1 MLTNCKRGPGK
12 LSGPCSCLN
21 SCPVLGF
28 WQEAGWEFFF
38 FFPVWKMG
46 VNRKEPRQTFY
57 FLTLIVFPCMKFCPS
72 VVNNPLAS
80 ARDIRD
86 VGSIP
91 LSGRPPGGG
100 HGNPL
105 QNSCR
110 ENPMD
115 RGPWRATVHRVG
127 ELDMTK
133 VT

>member
-1 MLTNCKRGPGK
+1 
-12 LSGPCSCLN
+12 
-21 SCPVLGF
+21 
-28 WQEAGWEFFF
+28 
-38 FFPVWKMG
+38 MG
-46 VNRKEPRQTFY
+46 VNKKEPRQTFY

-100 HGNPL
+100 HGYPL
-105 QNSCR
+105 HYFLL

-115 RGPWRATVHRVG
+115 RGAWWARLWGHK
-127 ELDMTK
+127 ESDMTEQLTHLLINDVEPLFMCLLAICK
-133 VT
+133 CSLEKSLV